1 MSSSTSALFSPIR
14 VGNMDLQH
22 RVVLSPLSRLCAHS
36 DHVPGPHAA
45 AYYSQR
51 GSVPGTLLI
60 TESTMISREA
70 GGIDNVPGI
79 YTDAH
84 IEGWKKVCPIL
95 LTDLIEQELTG
106 RFALDRR

>member
-1 MSSSTSALFSPIR
+1 
-14 VGNMDLQH
+14 MDLQH

-51 GSVPGTLLI
+51 GSFPGTLLI
-60 TESTMISREA
+60 TESTMISQKA
-70 GGIDNVPGI
+70 GGLDYVPGI

-84 IEGWKKVCPIL
+84 IEGWKKVCPTL
-95 LTDLIEQELTG
+95 LIHLIERELTG
-106 RFALDRR
+106 RFALERR